1 MLKSLELKIWRE
13 LIIFMEHTCVDSL
26 PIHLKKKR
34 GKKKAIKV
42 LEREVAPE
50 DVLTKV
56 FLYL

>member
-1 MLKSLELKIWRE
+1 
-13 LIIFMEHTCVDSL
+13 MEDTCVDSL
-26 PIHLKKKR
+26 PIHLKKEKE